1 MPPRPPEKA
10 VDFATHFTWPVFGQV
25 TLTLP
30 FGGILPGETLATQT
44 WASRQ
49 RTETMQARGC
59 AQRGRGA
66 ELTVDTF
73 RGVTF
78 RLKNPAKQQPSKLD
92 TGAEVVMLSWHGN
105 GTVRRSGF
113 TAGASRGSRLL
124 PYAMR
129 DFYKPASIEMG
140 LKGAEGKVR
149 T

>member
-1 MPPRPPEKA
+1 
-10 VDFATHFTWPVFGQV
+10 
-25 TLTLP
+25 
-30 FGGILPGETLATQT
+30 
-44 WASRQ
+44 
-49 RTETMQARGC
+49 MQARGC

-92 TGAEVVMLSWHGN
+92 SGAEVVMLSWHGN
-105 GTVRRSGF
+105 VTVGRSGF

-140 LKGAEGKVR
+140 LKGQKARCAPEVCRGQPRAASPEIVR
-149 T
+149 GDD

>member
-1 MPPRPPEKA
+1 M
-10 VDFATHFTWPVFGQV
+10 TWPVFGQV

-30 FGGILPGETLATQT
+30 FGGIHKRGLRGSARKRCRHEAARNVGAVLNLPRRHRLGP
-44 WASRQ
+44 S
-49 RTETMQARGC
+49 
-59 AQRGRGA
+59 
-66 ELTVDTF
+66 
-73 RGVTF
+73 GVK
-78 RLKNPAKQQPSKLD
+78 LQVSNPAKQQPSKLD
-92 TGAEVVMLSWHGN
+92 SGAEVKILEWHGN

>member
-1 MPPRPPEKA
+1 
-10 VDFATHFTWPVFGQV
+10 
-25 TLTLP
+25 
-30 FGGILPGETLATQT
+30 
-44 WASRQ
+44 
-49 RTETMQARGC
+49 MQARGC

-66 ELTVDTF
+66 ELNSSRAF
-73 RGVTF
+73 RCH
-78 RLKNPAKQQPSKLD
+78 RPAENPAKQQPSKLD
-92 TGAEVVMLSWHGN
+92 SGAEVVMLSWHGD

>member
-1 MPPRPPEKA
+1 MGAVLNLQLTPRLGP
-10 VDFATHFTWPVFGQV
+10 
-25 TLTLP
+25 
-30 FGGILPGETLATQT
+30 
-44 WASRQ
+44 S
-49 RTETMQARGC
+49 
-59 AQRGRGA
+59 
-66 ELTVDTF
+66 
-73 RGVTF
+73 GVTF

-92 TGAEVVMLSWHGN
+92 SGAEWVMLSWHGN
-105 GTVRRSGF
+105 VTVGRTGF